1 MTLCWQTT
9 AWAVLNMVVVSTVI
23 TVASPICAPLRPDE
37 RCDRSL
43 DASQRISRILYIRSY
58 GELPTAVRRATPV
71 TSLRHTATRI

>member
-43 DASQRISRILYIRSY
+43 DAVLRESLQDFIINIDEVTVNSRPPFDAR
-58 GELPTAVRRATPV
+58 PR
-71 TSLRHTATRI
+71 

>member
-43 DASQRISRILYIRSY
+43 DASQSTENLQDVVYEVTLTVNSRPPFDAR
-58 GELPTAVRRATPV
+58 PR
-71 TSLRHTATRI
+71 

>member
-43 DASQRISRILYIRSY
+43 DASQRISRILYIGTY
-58 GELPTAVRRATPV
+58 EV
-71 TSLRHTATRI
+71 TVNSRPPFDARPR